1 MYGYGNYPPYVSV
14 AEKKAKA
21 KRALEKLKK
30 AGQDLEPIVIDGT
43 KIAKT
48 WWGIAWTKNLESYA
62 DYENR
67 IGRGR
72 SYVRNGTVLD
82 LKISAGKITALVHGS
97 ASKPYKIDIGIDAL
111 SKERWEAIIATC
123 SRQIDSM
130 SDLVSGKFPK
140 ELESIFTEKGRGL
153 FPIPKEIHFNCSC
166 PDWASMCKHIAA
178 ALYGIGARLD
188 DDPLLFFKLR
198 GIDVEM
204 LIKKSVEEKM
214 KSLLEHADEKTSRV
228 IDDDEIGDL
237 FGL

>member
-1 MYGYGNYPPYVSV
+1 MYGYGGYAPYVSV

-21 KRALEKLKK
+21 QKALAKLKK
-30 AGQDLEPIVIDGT
+30 AGKDVEPIVIEGT

-48 WWGIAWTKNLESYA
+48 WWGIAWNKNLESYA

-72 SYVRNGTVLD
+72 SYVRNGFIFD
-82 LKISAGKITALVHGS
+82 LKVSAGKINAIVSGS
-97 ASKPYKIDIGIDAL
+97 GSKPYTIVIKVDEL
-111 SKERWEAIIATC
+111 SAEKWEAAIAAC
-123 SRQIDSM
+123 SRQIDSI
-130 SDLVSGKFPK
+130 SDLAAGKFPQ
-140 ELESIFTEKGRGL
+140 ELESVFTEKGEGL
-153 FPIPKEIHFNCSC
+153 FPSPKEIHFDCSC

-178 ALYGIGARLD
+178 VLYGIGARFD

-198 GIDVEM
+198 GIDFEL

-214 KSLLEHADEKTSRV
+214 KSMLEHADEKTSRV
-228 IDDDEIGDL
+228 LDDEEIGDL